1 MIHESDNRLADVK
14 PVEEEPGFIVYGS
27 VPARYPREPK
37 PEPTAK
43 EPPTPPSP
51 DWKQCKAVVGSGNTG
66 LLNQLSKTASLPVNI
81 VYAEDHG
88 AGTTLR
94 AVGDVMCLGRPLLM
108 DSMTRKNGWKGT
120 VLSRPQFNSL
130 RKLHQRV
137 IASGRKRQ
145 EAPRPS

>member
-51 DWKQCKAVVGSGNTG
+51 DWKQAQSSRWFWQHGITEPVVKDGKFTGEYRVCRRPRGWDDFACSWRRDVPWEAVVDGFDDAKEWLEGHRII
-66 LLNQLSKTASLPVNI
+66 TA
-81 VYAEDHG
+81 
-88 AGTTLR
+88 
-94 AVGDVMCLGRPLLM
+94 AVQFAPQITSACY
-108 DSMTRKNGWKGT
+108 RKW
-120 VLSRPQFNSL
+120 S
-130 RKLHQRV
+130 
-137 IASGRKRQ
+137 
-145 EAPRPS
+145 